1 MRTSPVLSA
10 AGSLAVAVVAARR
23 PLVKPVAQVGLLD
36 YVDRAVAAE
45 VEAEHPA

>member
-10 AGSLAVAVVAARR
+10 AVSLAVVAARR
-23 PLVKPVAQVGLLD
+23 PLVAPVAQVGLLD